1 MFIYHNYKGILESI
15 PKNVNLVAVSKTKPV
30 SDIQEAYEQ
39 GHRVFG
45 ENKVKEMVNKYEQ
58 LPKDIQWHMI
68 GHLQSNKV
76 KYMAHFVSLIHGV
89 DKLSTLREINKQAR
103 KNDRVIECLLQARI
117 ATEETKFGLPFEDIE
132 AILGSEELKQLENV
146 RVVGLM
152 GMATFTGDEQLISS
166 AFEGLHFFFE
176 RMKEKGYPL
185 RVLSM
190 GMSGDY
196 RLALAHGSN
205 MIRIGSALFGDRN
218 YIATN

>member
-1 MFIYHNYKGILESI
+1 MFIYHNYKDILESI
-15 PKNVNLVAVSKTKPV
+15 PEDVTLVAVSKTKPV
-30 SDIQEAYEQ
+30 SDILEAYEK

-45 ENKVKEMVNKYEQ
+45 ENKVQEMVNKYEQ

-68 GHLQSNKV
+68 GHVQSNKV

-117 ATEETKFGLPFEDIE
+117 AKEETKFGLPFEDIE
-132 AILGSEELKQLENV
+132 GILGSEDLKQLENV

-166 AFEGLHFFFE
+166 EFEGLHLFFE
-176 RMKEKGYPL
+176 SMKEKGYPL

>member
-1 MFIYHNYKGILESI
+1 MFIYHNYKDILESI
-15 PKNVNLVAVSKTKPV
+15 PEDVVLVAVSKTKPV
-30 SDIQEAYEQ
+30 SDILEAYEK

-45 ENKVKEMVNKYEQ
+45 ENKVQEMVNKYEQ

-68 GHLQSNKV
+68 GHVQSNKV

-89 DKLSTLREINKQAR
+89 DKMSTLREIDKQAR

-117 ATEETKFGLPFEDIE
+117 AKEETKFGLPFQELE

-152 GMATFTGDEQLISS
+152 GMATFTEDEQLISS
-166 AFEGLHFFFE
+166 EFGELQSFFQQM
-176 RMKEKGYPL
+176 RQKGHPL

-196 RLALAHGSN
+196 RLALSHGSN
-205 MIRIGSALFGDRN
+205 MIRIGSALFGERN
-218 YIATN
+218 YIAPN